1 MKDFFI
7 AFSSSSAAIAGII
20 FAFLI
25 TKALSFESLQEGIMD
40 EINKKI
46 IDLKKINSK
55 ILNRIIPNEIIE
67 TRKEEIESS
76 YEKELFE
83 NYDEWIQKEE
93 EFLMDYLL
101 KTKIYYLNI
110 DECLKKLKEIGKSF
124 LKNEYEK
131 MKKYIEEI
139 PSYKVEKIAYLD
151 KLEDEEEFKF
161 LNKISQVEYE
171 ELNNLFEYKK
181 AYSESYLEGYA
192 RGSGIPRPYYQAVDY
207 DSEAKE
213 IENDIVLQLVEFE
226 YKNEEINHL
235 YKKINNLKTER
246 RNLTIFLGFAYII
259 VIVGVIYPLS
269 YVKYKN
275 EDILDYGFNNFWGE
289 LFSRSG
295 VMLAILWLIL
305 TLFTITIYKAIQ
317 LKKELDILK
326 VDIKGI
332 SLIKAENYIMRNME
346 RCQKFEKNKII

>member
-25 TKALSFESLQEGIMD
+25 SKALGFESLQEEIMD

-46 IDLKKINSK
+46 IDLKRINSK
-55 ILNRIIPNEIIE
+55 ILNRIISSEIIE
-67 TRKEEIESS
+67 TRKEEIELS
-76 YEKELFE
+76 YEKKLFAD
-83 NYDEWIQKEE
+83 YDNWIQKEE

-101 KTKIYYLNI
+101 KAKIYYLDI

-131 MKKYIEEI
+131 MKKYIEEM
-139 PSYKVEKIAYLD
+139 PRYKLDEIAYLD
-151 KLEDEEEFKF
+151 KLEDTEKFKF
-161 LNKISQVEYE
+161 LNKISQIEYKS
-171 ELNNLFEYKK
+171 LNDLFEYKK
-181 AYSESYLEGYA
+181 AYLESYLEGYA
-192 RGSGIPRPYYQAVDY
+192 RGAGIPKPYYPTPDY

-213 IENDIVLQLVEFE
+213 IENNIASQLVEFE

-246 RNLTIFLGFAYII
+246 TNLTVFLGIAYTI
-259 VIVGVIYPLS
+259 VIIGVIYPLS

-275 EDILDYGFNNFWGE
+275 EDILDYSLKNFFLE
-289 LFSRSG
+289 LFSWSG
-295 VMLAILWLIL
+295 VMLAILYTIL
-305 TLFTITIYKAIQ
+305 TYFTFKIYKAIE
-317 LKKELDILK
+317 LKKELDMLK
-326 VDIKGI
+326 KDVSKIG
-332 SLIKAENYIMRNME
+332 LIKAENYIIRNME
-346 RCQKFEKNKII
+346 RCQEFEKNKII

>member
-1 MKDFFI
+1 MKDFFV

-25 TKALSFESLQEGIMD
+25 SKALGFESLQEEIMD

-46 IDLKKINSK
+46 IDLKRINSK
-55 ILNRIIPNEIIE
+55 ILNRIISSEIIE
-67 TRKEEIESS
+67 TRKEEIELS
-76 YEKELFE
+76 YEKKLFAD
-83 NYDEWIQKEE
+83 YDNWIQKEE

-101 KTKIYYLNI
+101 KAKIYYLDI

-131 MKKYIEEI
+131 MKEYIEEI
-139 PSYKVEKIAYLD
+139 PSYEIKKIAYLD
-151 KLEDEEEFKF
+151 KLEDKEEFKF
-161 LNKISQVEYE
+161 LNKISEVEYKD
-171 ELNNLFEYKK
+171 LDDLFEYKK
-181 AYSESYLEGYA
+181 SYSESFLEGYA
-192 RGSGIPRPYYQAVDY
+192 RGSGIQKLYYPTPDY

-213 IENDIVLQLVEFE
+213 IENDIALQLVEFE
-226 YKNEEINHL
+226 YKNEEIHHL

-246 RNLTIFLGFAYII
+246 TNLTIFLGFAYII

-275 EDILDYGFNNFWGE
+275 EDILDYGFNNFWRE

-295 VMLAILWLIL
+295 IMLAILWLIL
-305 TLFTITIYKAIQ
+305 TLFTVTIYKAIQ

-332 SLIKAENYIMRNME
+332 SLIKTENYIMKNME
-346 RCQKFEKNKII
+346 RCQEFEKNKII